1 MGIPSYFSH
10 LVRNHKA
17 CVQELDNKSVDN
29 LYLDANSIIYDCLHR
44 LESSER
50 EFTEEQLIMA
60 VFDKIWDYI
69 KLMNPTKSCFIAF
82 DGVAPLAKLK
92 QQRNRRYKSSL
103 EKNIN
108 NKIHDTNKNKWDT
121 CAITP
126 GTPFM
131 SKLND
136 MLRKAFET
144 KRTSIKIT
152 LSGSNVP
159 GEGEHK
165 IFEHIR
171 NNADYHKGTNSIIYG
186 LDADLI
192 MLSLNHLHISETLF
206 LSRETPH
213 FINQID
219 EDLEPDKLYKLN
231 IPELKN
237 AICDRLVHPTR
248 KLDKNDYVHVINDY
262 ILLCFMLGNDFL
274 PHFPSLNIRTNGID
288 ILLDTYKKY
297 ISPTNSYLTDGDS
310 LNWKNI
316 KKVVK
321 PLADNERTFIIEEYK
336 HRTQMESRFLGNKTT
351 EQLEKKFLLL
361 PTIERNVERYINPYE
376 QEWQERYYKK
386 LFDLDYTETN
396 IRDICINYLEG
407 LEWTKTYYH
416 NNCKNWRW
424 HYKYNY
430 PPLLEDLIRYI
441 PIFSTEFV
449 RTTMKNPITPLT
461 QLSYVLPYDSLHM
474 LPNDKREI
482 VMDNLSHLYKKN
494 LRVQWS
500 FCKYFWESHI
510 IFPDISIESLE
521 ALLGK

>member
-17 CVQELDNKSVDN
+17 CVQELDNKTVDN
-29 LYLDANSIIYDCLHR
+29 LYLDANSIIYDSLHKM
-44 LESSER
+44 ESSDKQ
-50 EFTEEQLIMA
+50 FTEEQLIMS
-60 VFDKIWDYI
+60 VFNKICDYI
-69 KLMNPTKSCFIAF
+69 KMINPTQTCFIAF

-92 QQRNRRYKSSL
+92 QQRNRRYKSFL
-103 EKNIN
+103 EKNIY
-108 NKIHDTNKNKWDT
+108 NKINDVNKQRWDT

-131 SKLND
+131 YKLNE
-136 MLRKAFET
+136 MLKKAFET
-144 KRTSIKIT
+144 KRSNIRIT

-171 NNADYHKGTNSIIYG
+171 NNADYHKDTNSIIYG

-192 MLSLNHLHISETLF
+192 MLSLNHLHISENLF

-219 EDLEPDKLYKLN
+219 DELEPDKLYKLN
-231 IPELKN
+231 IPELQN
-237 AICDRLVHPTR
+237 AICERLLHSSKQLKR
-248 KLDKNDYVHVINDY
+248 DNYVHVINDY
-262 ILLCFMLGNDFL
+262 IFLCFMLGNDFL

-288 ILLDTYKKY
+288 ILLDAYKKY
-297 ISPTNSYLTDGDS
+297 ISPIDGYLTNGDV

-316 KKVVK
+316 KRILK
-321 PLADNERTFIIEEYK
+321 PLAENERGFIIEEYK
-336 HRTQMESRFLGNKTT
+336 HRNQMESRFLGNKTP
-351 EQLEKKFLLL
+351 EQLERKFLLL
-361 PTIERNVERYINPYE
+361 PTVERSVEKYINPYE
-376 QEWQERYYKK
+376 QEWQERYYNK
-386 LFDLDYTETN
+386 LFDLDYSEHN
-396 IRDICINYLEG
+396 VRDICINYLEG

-424 HYKYNY
+424 CYRYNY
-430 PPLLEDLIRYI
+430 PPLLEDLIKYI

-449 RTTMKNPITPLT
+449 KSATKNPIAPIT
-461 QLSYVLPYDSLHM
+461 QLSYVLPYDSLYM
-474 LPNDKREI
+474 LPNDKRQI
-482 VMDNLSHLYKKN
+482 LMDNLSHLYKKN

-510 IFPDISIESLE
+510 VFPDININSLE
-521 ALLGK
+521 ALVCK